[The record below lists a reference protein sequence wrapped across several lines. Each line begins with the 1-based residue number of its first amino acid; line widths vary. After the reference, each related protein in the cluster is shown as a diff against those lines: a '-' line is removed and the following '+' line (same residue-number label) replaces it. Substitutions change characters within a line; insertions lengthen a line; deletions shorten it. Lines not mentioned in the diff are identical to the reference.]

1 MVFICVPWQI
11 LWFSWADINDFAI
24 DGCCFLG
31 NYEGVVYMV
40 GGGMSLCLKI
50 VGSYSCR
57 VDLYRGMVREVVPL
71 VLTDI
76 YLFDSE
82 YDVMC

>member
-1 MVFICVPWQI
+1 MGVVF
-11 LWFSWADINDFAI
+11 FDS
-24 DGCCFLG
+24 
-31 NYEGVVYMV
+31 YEGVLYMV

-57 VDLYRGMVREVVPL
+57 VDLYCGMVREVVPL

-82 YDVMC
+82 SDVMC